1 MGALGKPS
9 IRLFDLFSSHSASQ
23 DIGNWRVHA
32 LYVVRYAFSSTS
44 QVTQLFCLQINCV
57 RVTDRQSE
65 QQQQQKNALPIKE
78 YTYMLY

>member
-65 QQQQQKNALPIKE
+65 YNNKNALPIKE